1 MRQERLLG
9 KHLARAI
16 CFPACHMTWHL
27 TMCRPGF
34 YCPSPEL
41 QLPCPPGSWCAQATV
56 EPTTCE
62 YPVLMT
68 ELPDLT
74 ISDVP
79 LTVVQRVYG
88 KGDPL
93 GGNICP
99 PVSRLLSLCLDLYAC
114 TSGQNS
120 AFLLSCT
127 VVQNRPA

>member
-1 MRQERLLG
+1 M
-9 KHLARAI
+9 
-16 CFPACHMTWHL
+16 
-27 TMCRPGF
+27 
-34 YCPSPEL
+34 
-41 QLPCPPGSWCAQATV
+41 

-99 PVSRLLSLCLDLYAC
+99 PVSSLHSSGLGFRCLHIRP
-114 TSGQNS
+114 QNFS
-120 AFLLSCT
+120 IAKL
-127 VVQNRPA
+127 QGNAP

>member
-1 MRQERLLG
+1 
-9 KHLARAI
+9 
-16 CFPACHMTWHL
+16 
-27 TMCRPGF
+27 MCRPGF

-99 PVSRLLSLCLDLYAC
+99 PVSNLHLPGLGLCAC
-114 TSGQNS
+114 TAGQNI
-120 AFLLSCT
+120 AILLSCR
-127 VVQNRPA
+127 VMQDRSMCSRA

>member
-1 MRQERLLG
+1 
-9 KHLARAI
+9 
-16 CFPACHMTWHL
+16 
-27 TMCRPGF
+27 MCRPGF

-99 PVSRLLSLCLDLYAC
+99 PVSNLHLPGLGLCAC
-114 TSGQNS
+114 TAGQKYCN
-120 AFLLSCT
+120 T
-127 VVQNRPA
+127 VELQGDAGSIRCAQEPEPLPQAGG